1 MVKENGGGM
10 LKPRSLRC
18 KVLFLFSLRVFFF
31 FFFIAATT
39 IVDKMN
45 TQKVF
50 QGKIEK

>member
-1 MVKENGGGM
+1 MVKENGRGM

-18 KVLFLFSLRVFFF
+18 KVLFLFSLRVF